1 MSSSQIVIYADN
13 TNVPITG
20 LIGSSCTIAIQ
31 AFLYSEDGST
41 LQMDYPLQ
49 AAVQDPSIISSTKE
63 NGKRKVLV
71 SVGGE
76 VFASSAW
83 KAAASD
89 VSSFAS
95 QIAAF
100 VEQYNF
106 DGVDIDWEDTGA
118 ISDGSYD
125 PTTFL
130 VDLSSALKSA
140 LPSSQNFITHAPQC
154 PYFYTGSD
162 LDIYSTIAKN
172 AGDNIDL
179 FNIQYYNN
187 DWYVGSSGSDEEEK
201 VAGLTGSSVFP
212 SSIMGIKAQGL
223 DVSKMLVGKPT
234 TSDNASSG
242 YLDDDDLASYVV
254 TPLAKELGSDF
265 GGVMGWQ
272 FATSSSSSDNVL
284 SWIEAMNSAIEAG
297 SSSTSTQAAE

>member
-1 MSSSQIVIYADN
+1 MSASQIVIYADN
-13 TNVPITG
+13 TNVPISQ
-20 LIGSSCTIAIQ
+20 LSGSPCTIAIQ
-31 AFLYSEDGST
+31 AFLYSTDGST

-49 AAVQDPSIISSTKE
+49 AVVQDPSILSAAKE
-63 NGKRKVLV
+63 GGKRKVLV

-89 VSSFAS
+89 VNSFAS
-95 QIAAF
+95 QIADF
-100 VEQYNF
+100 VKTHGF

-130 VDLSSALKSA
+130 LDLSSALKSA
-140 LPSSQNFITHAPQC
+140 LPSSQSFITHAPQC
-154 PYFYTGSD
+154 PYFYPGE
-162 LDIYSTIAKN
+162 LGIYSTIAKN
-172 AGDNIDL
+172 AGNNIDL

-187 DWYVGSSGSDEEEK
+187 DWYVGSNGAEEKQK
-201 VAGLTGSSVFP
+201 VAGLTGSPVFP

-223 DVSKMLVGKPT
+223 DVGKMLVGKPT

-242 YLDDDDLASYVV
+242 YLDSSDLASDVI
-254 TPLAKELGSDF
+254 TPLAKELGSNF

-284 SWIEAMNSAIEAG
+284 SWIEAMNAAIEAG
-297 SSSTSTQAAE
+297 ASGTATQAAE